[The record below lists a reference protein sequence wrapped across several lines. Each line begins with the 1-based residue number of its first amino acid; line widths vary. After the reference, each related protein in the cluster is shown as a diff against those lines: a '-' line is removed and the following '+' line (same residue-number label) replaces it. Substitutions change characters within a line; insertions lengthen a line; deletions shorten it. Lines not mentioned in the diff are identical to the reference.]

1 MNDLISVIVPAYN
14 AEAFIERCLNSLLRQ
29 TYENLEIICINDAST
44 DNTAQT
50 VKKINDPRIRLINN
64 EQNLGISLTRN
75 RGMEI
80 ARSKYIGFIDSD
92 DFVDPDFYEKLHR
105 AAVANDAEVVTAA
118 TSVEWPDK
126 NKIWAGR
133 PGVCTGFADK
143 LKAVRNGSCWNKLYQ
158 TGFLRE
164 HKLEFPAG
172 LIAEDNF
179 FIIRCLHCCARL
191 AVIDDTR
198 YHYIMM
204 PSSLTHDP
212 QKAEKRKKDSLT
224 ISRMIVEFIEQNAP
238 EHKKATVAFII
249 KNVVAAQY
257 FADIGYYRQFKAFAG
272 FSGMLFKARFKALR
286 RKWTGKIK

>member
-80 ARSKYIGFIDSD
+80 ARGKYIGFIDSD

-126 NKIWAGR
+126 TKIWAGR
-133 PGVCTGFADK
+133 PGICTGFADK

-158 TGFLRE
+158 TDFLRK

-179 FIIRCLHCCARL
+179 FHHPLPAL
-191 AVIDDTR
+191 
-198 YHYIMM
+198 
-204 PSSLTHDP
+204 
-212 QKAEKRKKDSLT
+212 
-224 ISRMIVEFIEQNAP
+224 
-238 EHKKATVAFII
+238 
-249 KNVVAAQY
+249 
-257 FADIGYYRQFKAFAG
+257 
-272 FSGMLFKARFKALR
+272 LR
-286 RKWTGKIK
+286 RTRRHRRYPLSLHHDAFFPHPRSAKSGKA

>member
-14 AEAFIERCLNSLLRQ
+14 AEAFIDRCLNSLLRQ

-50 VKKINDPRIRLINN
+50 VRKINDPRIRLINN
-64 EQNLGISLTRN
+64 EQNL
-75 RGMEI
+75 
-80 ARSKYIGFIDSD
+80 
-92 DFVDPDFYEKLHR
+92 R

-126 NKIWAGR
+126 TKIWAGR

-158 TGFLRE
+158 TGFLRK

-212 QKAEKRKKDSLT
+212 QKAEKRKNDSLT

-238 EHKKATVAFII
+238 EHKKAAVAFII

-257 FADIGYYRQFKAFAG
+257 FADNGYYRQFKAFAG

>member
-14 AEAFIERCLNSLLRQ
+14 AEAFIDRCLNSLLRQ

-50 VKKINDPRIRLINN
+50 VRKINDPRIRLINN

-80 ARSKYIGFIDSD
+80 ARGKYIGFIDSD

-126 NKIWAGR
+126 TKIWAGR

-158 TGFLRE
+158 TGFLRK

-179 FIIRCLHCCARL
+179 FIIRCLHCCAGL

-212 QKAEKRKKDSLT
+212 QKAEKRKK
-224 ISRMIVEFIEQNAP
+224 
-238 EHKKATVAFII
+238 
-249 KNVVAAQY
+249 
-257 FADIGYYRQFKAFAG
+257 RQ
-272 FSGMLFKARFKALR
+272 SDHQPHDCR
-286 RKWTGKIK
+286 IH

>member
-75 RGMEI
+75 RG
-80 ARSKYIGFIDSD
+80 KYIGFIDSD

-126 NKIWAGR
+126 TKIWAGR

-179 FIIRCLHCCARL
+179 FIIRCLHCCAGL

-212 QKAEKRKKDSLT
+212 QKAEKRKQDSLT